1 MRVEPDGQI
10 PCDLAIFGEAPGYEE
25 QIEGRGFVGKAGKQL
40 WSNMQRFCGLTRD
53 DFYVSNIVKIALPK
67 NRDPKPDEVAMAMPE
82 FLDELEAVQ
91 PRVVVTAGG
100 FATRAMLGDVKMSD
114 VHGVP
119 HWAEIAGVRYI
130 CMPLYHPAAGLH
142 NKGFLSAFAFD
153 LDRLKLLLDDELAPW
168 EPSNQ
173 PVRCSWLTGAVT
185 RRVLTLA
192 GKNRTVAVD
201 TEGWK
206 DKPWGLS
213 FSFDGINGFV
223 IRADDKRAIAFF
235 VEWLSKQAEVVMH
248 NGIHDLPVL
257 RAMGVFVDQWIDN
270 GWPYHDTQI
279 LAYHDMLRSGSGVL
293 EAESQNLGTLAYRE
307 CHMRLGELIDC
318 EGVDFDAK
326 EIPYSEEVMEYAG
339 ADPCA
344 TWRLFNVYRE
354 RGIVDLLP
362 YNIDMGQVP
371 LVGGMIAH
379 GMPFDL
385 DAAIG
390 FYADV
395 LDKVD
400 TLKADLREYAA
411 RYGNRDFNPG
421 SPDQVREL
429 VTRKIGLL
437 IRKRTKGG
445 KASTNEKALADHQEH
460 PFVKK
465 LQSYRELVKL
475 RGTYAEPLIEELSR

>member
-40 WSNMQRFCGLTRD
+40 WSNMKRFCDLDRG
-53 DFYVSNIVKIALPK
+53 DFYVSNIVKVALPK
-67 NRDPKPDEVAMAMPE
+67 NRDPKPDEIAMAMPE
-82 FLDELEAVQ
+82 FLDELELVK
-91 PRVVVTAGG
+91 PRVVITAGG
-100 FATRAMLGDVKMSD
+100 FATRAMLGNLKMSD
-114 VHGVP
+114 VHGIP
-119 HWAEIAGVRYI
+119 HWAEIAGNKYI
-130 CMPLYHPAAGLH
+130 CFPLYHPAAGLH
-142 NKGFLSAFAFD
+142 NKGFLSAFAYD
-153 LDRLKLLLDDELAPW
+153 LDRLKELLDDDLAPW
-168 EPSNQ
+168 EPSPQ
-173 PVRCSWLTGAVT
+173 PVRCSWLTGAAT

-192 GKNRTVAVD
+192 GMNRTVAVD
-201 TEGWK
+201 TEGWE

-213 FSFDGINGFV
+213 FSFDGVNGFV

-235 VEWLSKQAEVVMH
+235 TEWLSQQSIVVMH
-248 NGIHDLPVL
+248 NGVHDVPVL
-257 RAMGVFVDQWIDN
+257 RAMGVANIGV
-270 GWPYHDTQI
+270 YHDTQI
-279 LAYHDMLRSGSGVL
+279 LAYHEMLRTGSGVL

-307 CHMRLGELIDC
+307 CQLRLGELTDC
-318 EGVDFDAK
+318 AGVDFDTQ
-326 EIPYSEEVMEYAG
+326 EIPYSDEVMEYAG

-344 TWRLFNVYRE
+344 TWRLFEVYRE

-385 DAAIG
+385 DAAIEY
-390 FYADV
+390 YADV
-395 LDKVD
+395 LDKLEAL
-400 TLKADLREYAA
+400 TEELRTIAA

-421 SPDQVREL
+421 SHLQVREL
-429 VTRKIGLL
+429 LTRRIGLR

-445 KASTNEKALADHQEH
+445 LASTNEKALADHQEH

-465 LQSYRELVKL
+465 LQAHRELVKL
-475 RGTYAEPLIEELSR
+475 RGTYAEPLIEELSRGNV